1 MNIILVTLILL
12 RSLELISNALARMLY
27 YYKILVPPGF
37 QVYITKAE
45 VTRKKTLKIACVSD
59 FNLMNENAML

>member
-37 QVYITKAE
+37 QVNITKAE
-45 VTRKKTLKIACVSD
+45 VTRKIACVSD
-59 FNLMNENAML
+59 FNLTNENAML